1 MNFIVRT
8 EDEDMKL
15 ALQLSKSMMEQEEQQ
30 MAEVMSASGGVM
42 DRTQD
47 VSEEDQI
54 QAAIAMSLSSPPSAS
69 SSSIKTDKDSMEK
82 IAKSALS
89 SFQGMLH

>member
-69 SSSIKTDKDSMEK
+69 SSSSIKTDKDSMEK
-82 IAKSALS
+82 LAKSALS
-89 SFQGMLH
+89 SFQGML

>member
-1 MNFIVRT
+1 MA
-8 EDEDMKL
+8 M
-15 ALQLSKSMMEQEEQQ
+15 QLSKSMMEQEEQQ

-69 SSSIKTDKDSMEK
+69 SSIKTDKDSMEK
-82 IAKSALS
+82 LAKSALS
-89 SFQGMLH
+89 SFQGML

>member
-1 MNFIVRT
+1 M
-8 EDEDMKL
+8 

-30 MAEVMSASGGVM
+30 MAEVLSASGGVM

-54 QAAIAMSLSSPPSAS
+54 QAAIAMSLSSPSAS

-82 IAKSALS
+82 LAKSALS
-89 SFQGMLH
+89 SFQGML